1 MNDFQYHNTTDIRF
15 GRNHID
21 AELHD
26 AVAQF
31 GNKVL
36 LTYGGQS
43 IKRSGLYERVLKL
56 LDGLEVVE
64 LGGIA
69 PNPKI
74 DSVREGQKL
83 AKDNDVQV
91 ILAVGGGSV
100 IDASKVIASA
110 RYYEGD
116 PWDLVVK
123 ANGADRMLLPQ
134 LPVVDILTLAATG
147 TEMNFGSVI
156 SNPETEQK
164 LGTGGPQSPAVSFL
178 DPELTFTVP
187 ANQTAAGSMDIMS
200 HLIEQYFD
208 KAPANDVSKGLIEG
222 LMRTVIKWAPVALD
236 QPDSYDARANL
247 MWSATMA
254 LNGIVRSG
262 NQNGWTVHPLE
273 HELSAYYDITHGE
286 GLGIL
291 TPRWM
296 QHVLNEDTVA
306 LFARFGRNVWQIN
319 GEDDQQVALEAI
331 DRTEDW
337 IENLGIP
344 MTLPAV
350 GIKDEAN
357 FNVMATSAVNV
368 GQLQTNAYVGL
379 NVDDVITIYR
389 ESMKDWQKLSL

>member
-1 MNDFQYHNTTDIRF
+1 M
-15 GRNHID
+15 
-21 AELHD
+21 
-26 AVAQF
+26 
-31 GNKVL
+31 
-36 LTYGGQS
+36 
-43 IKRSGLYERVLKL
+43 
-56 LDGLEVVE
+56 
-64 LGGIA
+64 
-69 PNPKI
+69 
-74 DSVREGQKL
+74 
-83 AKDNDVQV
+83 
-91 ILAVGGGSV
+91 
-100 IDASKVIASA
+100 IASA

-178 DPELTFTVP
+178 APELTFTVP

-357 FNVMATSAVNV
+357 FNVMATSAVKV